1 MVIKN
6 KNKKPRQ
13 GLLVSGKENKA
24 VFAQA
29 KTVG

>member
-6 KNKKPRQ
+6 KTKKPSQ
-13 GLLVSGKENKA
+13 GLWVSGKENKA